1 MIVDDT
7 IMLTNMHVAEFRG
20 NISLN
25 SSDLTELKVYY
36 NFFLGMYRWKRFRK
50 RR

>member
-1 MIVDDT
+1 
-7 IMLTNMHVAEFRG
+7 MLTNMHVAEFLG

-36 NFFLGMYRWKRFRK
+36 NFFRYVQVKK
-50 RR
+50 VP